1 VARKGEVWTGVGATA
16 GWLKQLKDAGEDIER
31 FGVQPMRRPEAKNRL
46 ERALL
51 TTETN
56 DRNET
61 GEYPRRNA
69 RRRFLRFGETGW
81 WRRNCQLPTQSSN
94 LTLTPE
100 PGTEIFDAET
110 GGRNGP
116 IPAIAG
122 AETAPTREFGR
133 RPFSSS

>member
-69 RRRFLRFGETGW
+69 MFPIDGGFCGSVRLDGGD
-81 WRRNCQLPTQSSN
+81 
-94 LTLTPE
+94 
-100 PGTEIFDAET
+100 GTANSPPSHRT
-110 GGRNGP
+110 
-116 IPAIAG
+116 
-122 AETAPTREFGR
+122 
-133 RPFSSS
+133 